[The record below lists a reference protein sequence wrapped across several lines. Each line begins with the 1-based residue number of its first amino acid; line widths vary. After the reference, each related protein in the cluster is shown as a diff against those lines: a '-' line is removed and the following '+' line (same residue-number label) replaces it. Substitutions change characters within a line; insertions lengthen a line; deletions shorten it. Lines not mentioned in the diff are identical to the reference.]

1 MCAELKLSNCQI
13 IIINIKEAKQIYY
26 LRSFE
31 KFKHDIKQ
39 TWSIIDET
47 LHRKRKNSLP
57 RVFSHN
63 GRILKEPVE
72 IANAFNRYFI
82 NIGPSLA
89 NQIHTPHNYKEYL
102 RTPSKNQIALQ
113 PIEEYK
119 VIQVINRLKN
129 KSSKGID
136 GISNNLIKTA
146 KYVFAKPL
154 TSIINQMLSSGIF
167 PEQLKVSKIIPLH
180 KANDKMF
187 LTNYRPIAL
196 LPSISKIFEYILLE
210 QLTSHFVEN
219 KLISSQQYGFRAK
232 HSTEL
237 AALNLV
243 DHLTYKLDNGIIP
256 INIYIDLSKAFD
268 TLIHSI
274 LLDKLSHYGV
284 NGVAKK
290 LLQSYLSN
298 RHQVV
303 DFNGSTSDTLEI
315 KTGVPQGS
323 VLGPFLFSVYIND
336 LPTCTDIFNMIMYAD
351 DTTLICDINGNPAD
365 EHLLNMELCKITD
378 WLSANKLSLN
388 VNKTKCMIFHS
399 DKKTVLYPK
408 LFIDNIEIE
417 RVDYFNFL
425 GLQLHHTL
433 KWNKQ
438 LSCISLKISKITG
451 LLHKLKSEYPTSML
465 KSIYNTLIL
474 PNINYC
480 ILSWGSQIDKI
491 YLLQKKA
498 IRNISKSD
506 FRAHTEPLFKEH
518 NILKVQDIY
527 HMAILKFYSKL
538 INDNLP
544 NYFESF
550 TPQFSA
556 GHQHY
561 NFRNPSRLLPKIKH
575 EFPKQSLRY
584 KLISTINE
592 TSHELLEK
600 VKHCRKRIL

>member
-1 MCAELKLSNCQI
+1 MLKQI
-13 IIINIKEAKQIYY
+13 NPANVEAFETLKIKFNRYHNMLRQSIKEVKQIYY

-47 LHRKRKNSLP
+47 LQRKRKNSLP
-57 RVFSHN
+57 CVFSHN
-63 GRILKEPVE
+63 CRILKEPVE
-72 IANAFNRYFI
+72 IANAFKRYFKD
-82 NIGPSLA
+82 IGPSLA
-89 NQIHTPHNYKEYL
+89 NQIHTHHNYKEYL

-119 VIQVINRLKN
+119 VIQEIDRLKN
-129 KSSKGID
+129 KSSNGID
-136 GISNNLIKTA
+136 GISNNLTNTA

-154 TSIINQMLSSGIF
+154 TLIINQILSNGIF
-167 PEQLKVSKIIPLH
+167 PEQLKVSKIIPLR
-180 KANDKMF
+180 KANDKML

-196 LPSISKIFEYILLE
+196 LPFISKIFKYILLE

-219 KLISSQQYGFRAK
+219 KLISSQQYGFCAK

-243 DHLTYKLDNGIIP
+243 GYLTNKLDNGIIP

-268 TLIHSI
+268 TLIHSV

-351 DTTLICDINGNPAD
+351 DTTLFCDINGNPAD

-408 LFIDNIEIE
+408 LFIDDIEIE

-425 GLQLHHTL
+425 GLQLPHTL

-438 LSCISLKISKITG
+438 L
-451 LLHKLKSEYPTSML
+451 
-465 KSIYNTLIL
+465 
-474 PNINYC
+474 
-480 ILSWGSQIDKI
+480 
-491 YLLQKKA
+491 
-498 IRNISKSD
+498 
-506 FRAHTEPLFKEH
+506 
-518 NILKVQDIY
+518 
-527 HMAILKFYSKL
+527 
-538 INDNLP
+538 
-544 NYFESF
+544 
-550 TPQFSA
+550 
-556 GHQHY
+556 
-561 NFRNPSRLLPKIKH
+561 
-575 EFPKQSLRY
+575 
-584 KLISTINE
+584 
-592 TSHELLEK
+592 
-600 VKHCRKRIL
+600 